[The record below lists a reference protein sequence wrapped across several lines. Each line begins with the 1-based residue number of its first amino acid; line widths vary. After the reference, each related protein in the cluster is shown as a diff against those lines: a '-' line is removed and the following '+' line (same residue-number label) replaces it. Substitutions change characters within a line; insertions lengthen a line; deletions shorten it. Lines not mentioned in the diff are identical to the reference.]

1 MRKLGRNRI
10 SPWTLAFGVVAAAY
24 ATTKLLQSRFSFR
37 DRVVVITGGSRGLG
51 LALARHYAEEG
62 ANLVLLARSKVELD
76 RAEVDLRD
84 HGHGALMLIPCDIRN
99 EQQVREAID
108 AAVESFGRI
117 DVLINNAG
125 EIMVGPLQT
134 MTREDW
140 TDCMDLHFWASLY
153 AIEAVLPHMPRGTGR
168 IVNISS
174 FGGKIAVPH
183 MAPYCA
189 SKFALAGLSDAVRAE
204 LAREG
209 ISVTTVYPG
218 LMRTG
223 SHLNAMFK
231 GDYKK
236 EFTWFSA
243 GAGSPLNAKNAIR
256 AAREIVEACR
266 RGDSELTITLQARMA
281 VIAQAL
287 FPNLFARAVA
297 QVNRLLPQSTVS
309 REACERH
316 MGWESRPGD
325 MPEFVTALADE
336 ATEELNGLR
345 GRATAMR

>member
-1 MRKLGRNRI
+1 MSILGRNQV
-10 SPWTLAFGVVAAAY
+10 SPWTLALGVAAAAY
-24 ATTKLLQSRFSFR
+24 ATTKLVQSRFSFQ

-51 LALARHYAEEG
+51 LALARYYAEEG

-76 RAEVDLRD
+76 RAEIDLRD
-84 HGHGALMLIPCDIRN
+84 HGHGALMLIPCDIRD
-99 EQQVREAID
+99 ELQVKDAIA
-108 AAVESFGRI
+108 AAVETFGRI

-140 TDCMDLHFWASLY
+140 TDCMDIHFWAPLY

-183 MAPYCA
+183 LAPYCA
-189 SKFALAGLSDAVRAE
+189 SKFALVGLSDAIRAE
-204 LAREG
+204 LDREG
-209 ISVTTVYPG
+209 IYVTTVCPG

-236 EFTWFSA
+236 EFAWFSS
-243 GAGSPLNAKNAIR
+243 GAGSPLNAKNARR

-266 RGDSELTITLQARMA
+266 RGQPELTITLQARMA

-287 FPNLFARAVA
+287 FPNLFARGLA
-297 QVNRLLPQSTVS
+297 QVNRLLPQSTAS
-309 REACERH
+309 KEARERH
-316 MGWESRPGD
+316 MGWESRSED

-345 GRATAMR
+345 GHATAMR